1 MKIRARGI
9 VPGRA
14 SGTAVISP
22 APFSFVGGV
31 DSATGSIADAA
42 TGIDGE
48 RLQGRIFAFPT
59 GKGSTV
65 GSYVLYGLGKRGLG
79 PAAIVN
85 RRADAVVAV
94 GATLAGIP
102 MVDRVD
108 VGGLRTGDR
117 VVVDANRGSVEL
129 EDVKGKPVVTAILR
143 NRGQILIVRRS
154 EKVGTFQGRWSAI
167 SGHIEGREDPKRR
180 ALVEVREETGLR
192 GIVFRSAGDSVLAR
206 DGATMYLVHPFLFD
220 APSRRVHLDWE
231 NVEHRWIRPGM
242 SSGAGGGG
250 PRRDINDPVHFPFEQ
265 RHLVGVEGRRIDGEE
280 EDPVVH
286 GDLIPD
292 RLHEAQ
298 DRQEVVVCHQ
308 VFDGV

>member
-1 MKIRARGI
+1 MRIRARGI

-14 SGTAVISP
+14 SGMAILSP

-31 DSATGSIADAA
+31 DPATGSIADAA
-42 TGIDGE
+42 TGIAGE
-48 RLQGRIFAFPT
+48 PLQGRIFTFPT

-79 PAAIVN
+79 PTGIVN

-117 VVVDANRGSVEL
+117 IVVDANRGSVEL
-129 EDVKGKPVVTAILR
+129 PDVKGKRVVTAVLR

-167 SGHIEGREDPKRR
+167 SGVIEGREDPKHR

-192 GIVFRSAGDSVLAR
+192 GIVFRTAGDPVLAR
-206 DGATMYLVHPFLFD
+206 DGATMYIVHPFLFD

-231 NVEHRWIRPGM
+231 NVEHRWIRPEELHRF
-242 SSGAGGGG
+242 ATVPRLTDVVAAVLG
-250 PRRDINDPVHFPFEQ
+250 PS
-265 RHLVGVEGRRIDGEE
+265 
-280 EDPVVH
+280 
-286 GDLIPD
+286 
-292 RLHEAQ
+292 A
-298 DRQEVVVCHQ
+298 
-308 VFDGV
+308 

>member
-1 MKIRARGI
+1 MRIRARGI

-14 SGTAVISP
+14 SGMAILSP

-31 DSATGSIADAA
+31 DPATGSIADAA
-42 TGIDGE
+42 TGIAGE
-48 RLQGRIFAFPT
+48 PLQGRIFTFPT

-79 PAAIVN
+79 PTGIVN

-117 VVVDANRGSVEL
+117 IVVDANRGSVEL
-129 EDVKGKPVVTAILR
+129 PDVKGERVVTAVLR

-167 SGHIEGREDPKRR
+167 SGVIEGRKDPKHR

-192 GIVFRSAGDSVLAR
+192 GIVFRTAGDPVLAR
-206 DGATMYLVHPFLFD
+206 DGATMYIVHPFLFD

-231 NVEHRWIRPGM
+231 NVEHRWIRPEELHRF
-242 SSGAGGGG
+242 ATVPRLTDVVAAVLG
-250 PRRDINDPVHFPFEQ
+250 PS
-265 RHLVGVEGRRIDGEE
+265 
-280 EDPVVH
+280 
-286 GDLIPD
+286 
-292 RLHEAQ
+292 A
-298 DRQEVVVCHQ
+298 
-308 VFDGV
+308 

>member
-1 MKIRARGI
+1 MRIRARGI

-31 DSATGSIADAA
+31 DPATGSIADAA
-42 TGIDGE
+42 TGIAGE

-102 MVDRVD
+102 MVDCVD

-117 VVVDANRGSVEL
+117 IVVDANRGSVEL

-167 SGHIEGREDPKRR
+167 SGHIEGREDPKHR

-192 GIVFRSAGDSVLAR
+192 GIVFRSAADPVLAR

-231 NVEHRWIRPGM
+231 NVEHRWIPPEELHRFATVPRLTDVV
-242 SSGAGGGG
+242 AAVVG
-250 PRRDINDPVHFPFEQ
+250 PS
-265 RHLVGVEGRRIDGEE
+265 
-280 EDPVVH
+280 
-286 GDLIPD
+286 
-292 RLHEAQ
+292 A
-298 DRQEVVVCHQ
+298 
-308 VFDGV
+308 

>member
-1 MKIRARGI
+1 MRIRARGI

-14 SGTAVISP
+14 SGMAILSP

-31 DSATGSIADAA
+31 DPATGSIADAA
-42 TGIDGE
+42 TGIAGE
-48 RLQGRIFAFPT
+48 PLQGRIFTFPT

-79 PAAIVN
+79 PTGIVN
-85 RRADAVVAV
+85 RHADAVVAV

-117 VVVDANRGSVEL
+117 IVVDANRGSVEL
-129 EDVKGKPVVTAILR
+129 PDVKGKRVVTAVLR
-143 NRGQILIVRRS
+143 TRGQILIVRRS

-167 SGHIEGREDPKRR
+167 SGVIEGREDPKHR

-192 GIVFRSAGDSVLAR
+192 GIVFRSAGDPVLAR
-206 DGATMYLVHPFLFD
+206 DGATMYIVHPFLFD

-231 NVEHRWIRPGM
+231 NVEHRWIRPEELHRF
-242 SSGAGGGG
+242 ATVPRLTDVVAAVLG
-250 PRRDINDPVHFPFEQ
+250 PS
-265 RHLVGVEGRRIDGEE
+265 
-280 EDPVVH
+280 
-286 GDLIPD
+286 
-292 RLHEAQ
+292 A
-298 DRQEVVVCHQ
+298 
-308 VFDGV
+308 